1 MSPISP
7 SSWFGS
13 AISTRMLPRTAPMFN
28 DGFHCPWKKSQTV
41 VPQARGT
48 CLLHA
53 FSCFACYTSI
63 IIIVSLFYVI
73 VVGLTTWA
81 HNCQGGIYLGRHVKN
96 VVTNAAT
103 TINIGMVDRCNKLHI
118 RWLKWIPERSH
129 HGYQRERRRKWR

>member
-1 MSPISP
+1 
-7 SSWFGS
+7 
-13 AISTRMLPRTAPMFN
+13 MLPRTAPMFN
-28 DGFHCPWKKSQTV
+28 DGFHCPWKKSQTA

-53 FSCFACYTSI
+53 FSCFACSISI

-118 RWLKWIPERSH
+118 RRLKWIPERSH
-129 HGYQRERRRKWR
+129 HGYQRERRRK